1 MQPLN
6 SHLDLLGRLI
16 NASEERQKV
25 ISQNIANVNTPFY
38 KRLEYN
44 FEDQLAKEL
53 ERGAGDLEG
62 VNAQIRRTD
71 GLPSRSDGNNV
82 DIDREIGEMN
92 KNAILQQ
99 TYLRLLGHELA
110 QMRLAIQGS

>member
-1 MQPLN
+1 MEPLN
-6 SHLDLLGRLI
+6 SQLDLLGRLI

-25 ISQNIANVNTPFY
+25 ISQNIANVNTPHY

-44 FEDQLAKEL
+44 FEDQLAREL
-53 ERGAGDLEG
+53 ERGTESLDR
-62 VNAQIRRTD
+62 VSAQIRKTD

-99 TYLRLLGHELA
+99 TYLRLLGHELS
-110 QMRLAIQGS
+110 QMRLAIEGS